1 MNASKLVFKF
11 VKFLSR
17 TFLVLAS
24 LVGSACTPLVNRP
37 GEAVHAPVL
46 GWSHFTAADGAVL
59 PVRSWLPAEASV
71 KAVIVAV
78 HGFNDY
84 SRFFTAPGEYL
95 SRRGFACYAYD
106 QRGFGNAPGRG
117 FWAGEEAY
125 VGDLKAFIER
135 LRLRYPGI
143 PLYVLGESMGGAIA
157 IVTMTSANPPEV
169 DGLILSA
176 PAVWGRA
183 TMPWYQRAALETLAH
198 TAPWLQ
204 LTGAKLKIMASDNI
218 DMLRQ
223 LGRDPLFIKA
233 TRVDAMYGLTNLMD
247 AALDRAGQLNLPTL
261 VLYGDHD
268 QIIPR
273 EPLKRILE
281 KMPGPP
287 QTKVVFYEDGYHMLL
302 RDLQAEKP
310 LGDIVAWIEKR

>member
-1 MNASKLVFKF
+1 MFKF
-11 VKFLSR
+11 VNDFSKA
-17 TFLVLAS
+17 FLVLAS

-46 GWSHFTAADGAVL
+46 GRSHFTAADGAVL
-59 PVRSWLPAEASV
+59 PVRSWLPDDAPV

-78 HGFNDY
+78 HGFNDC
-84 SRFFTAPGEYL
+84 SRFFTAPGEQL
-95 SRRGFACYAYD
+95 SRRGYACYAYD
-106 QRGFGNAPGRG
+106 QRGFGNAPGWG
-117 FWAGEEAY
+117 LWAGEEAY
-125 VGDLKAFIER
+125 AGDLKALIGQIR
-135 LRLRYPGI
+135 LRHPGT
-143 PLYVLGESMGGAIA
+143 PLYLLGESMGGAIA
-157 IVTMTSANPPEV
+157 IVTMTSASPPEV

-198 TAPWLQ
+198 TAPWLR
-204 LTGAKLKIMASDNI
+204 LTGARLKIMASDNI

-233 TRVDAMYGLTNLMD
+233 TRVDAMYGVTNLMD
-247 AALDRAGQLNLPTL
+247 AALGRAGQLNLPTL

-273 EPLKRILE
+273 EPIKRMLAQ
-281 KMPGPP
+281 MPGPP
-287 QTKVVFYEDGYHMLL
+287 QTKVVFYADGYHMLL